1 MMIRVTSKSGPSN
14 SLGDCLKS
22 IGVVVNDLDK
32 NGKLCSYYNLPPN
45 VWIYEDADKNIF
57 ICGIPELPIAKDII
71 GTYSDGF
78 HTYNELYEFRK
89 LYNAAL
95 FNVLADRNDCEIVK
109 SYRHS
114 DGELCFGG
122 GWFIVTATL
131 PTGQVSNHYKNEDWD
146 LFHCKEVEMAPV
158 WDGHTATDVLTRLKD
173 FINVT

>member
-1 MMIRVTSKSGPSN
+1 MMIKLTSKSI
-14 SLGDCLKS
+14 GDCLRS
-22 IGVVVNDLDK
+22 TGVLVNDGSG
-32 NGKLCSYYNLPPN
+32 GKYYNLQPT
-45 VWIYEDADKNIF
+45 VWIYEDADKNLF
-57 ICGIPELPIAKDII
+57 ICGKSDLPPVAQDII

-95 FNVLADRNDCEIVK
+95 FNVLADKNDCEIVK
-109 SYRHS
+109 SYKHS

-146 LFHCKEVEMAPV
+146 LFKCEEVETAPV